1 MPSINP
7 KVLETPG
14 SGIREIMNRVFTK
27 PDAIRLEV
35 GEPSFPTPEPI
46 RQAAERALRESRTHY
61 TPTPGL
67 GDLRAAIQDKV
78 RRINRVERPVDGI
91 MVTPGAGSALFLAM
105 NALLVAGD
113 GILMPDPG
121 WSNYFSMGK
130 ALGLRVVPYALDPP
144 TFVPDLEALE
154 AAIDPGVKA
163 ILMNFPSNPTGSV
176 PDEAWTKRLAEIAQ
190 RHDLW
195 IISDEVYDELVFEGE
210 AVSPARFAPERTI
223 GVYSFSKTYAMTGW
237 RMGYIAADPEVTPWL
252 VRLAEQIW
260 QCVNEPTQI
269 AGLAALTGDQTPVA
283 EMREAYRWRRD
294 LGLETA
300 ASMGLRSFRPK
311 GAFYL
316 MVDVAASGQDSR
328 TFALELLDR
337 EGVAVVPGT
346 AFGTRASSMVRV
358 SLAASEEAI
367 RKGITRIA
375 RTIPVL
381 SRS

>member
-7 KVLETPG
+7 DVLETAG
-14 SGIREIMNRVFTK
+14 SGIREIMNRVFTR

-46 RQAAERALRESRTHY
+46 RQAAERAVRDSRTHY

-67 GDLRAAIQDKV
+67 ADLRTAIQEKV
-78 RRINRVERPVDGI
+78 SRINHVVRPVEGI
-91 MVTPGAGSALFLAM
+91 MVTPGAGSALFLSM
-105 NALLVAGD
+105 KALLQMGD

-121 WSNYFSMGK
+121 WSNYFSMGR
-130 ALGLRVVPYALDPP
+130 ALGLRVIPYALDPP
-144 TFVPDLEALE
+144 TFVPDLAALE
-154 AAIDPGVKA
+154 ALIDPGVKA

-176 PDEAWTKRLAEIAQ
+176 PDRAWTEKLADIAR

-210 AVSPARFAPERTI
+210 AVSPAQFAPERTI
-223 GVYSFSKTYAMTGW
+223 GIYSFSKTYAMTGW
-237 RMGYIAADPEVTPWL
+237 RMGYIAAEAEVTPWL

-269 AGLAALTGDQTPVA
+269 AGIAALTGDQSPVV
-283 EMREAYRWRRD
+283 EMREAYRRRRD

-300 ASMGLRSFRPK
+300 QALGLRTFKPQ

-316 MVDVAASGQDSR
+316 MVDVAPSGKDSR

-346 AFGTRASSMVRV
+346 AFGTRAGSMVRL
-358 SLAASEEAI
+358 SLAASEDAI
-367 RKGITRIA
+367 REGIRRIA

-381 SRS
+381 EKV